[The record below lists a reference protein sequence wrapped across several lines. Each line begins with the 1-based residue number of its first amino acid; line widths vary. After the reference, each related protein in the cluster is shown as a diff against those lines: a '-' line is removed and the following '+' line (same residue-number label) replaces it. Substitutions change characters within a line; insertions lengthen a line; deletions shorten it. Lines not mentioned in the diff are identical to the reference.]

1 MVMSRKTRSSSSSRS
16 NQAKLA
22 QLGMAVPQV
31 MAHRLTR
38 MAMAGPLLSPRDRK
52 EFTGMVMEK
61 QLAFSQAWM
70 AMAMETWRMQQAW
83 AAAWFT
89 GQVPSLTAAVNRIAA
104 KGLAPVHRKAVSNAK
119 RLAKTRI

>member
-1 MVMSRKTRSSSSSRS
+1 MVTRSRKTGSRSS
-16 NQAKLA
+16 NQTKLA
-22 QLGMAVPQV
+22 QIGMAVPQV

-38 MAMAGPLLSPRDRK
+38 LALAGPVLSPRDRK

-83 AAAWFT
+83 ATAWFT
-89 GQVPSLTAAVNRIAA
+89 GQVPSLTSAANRIAA

-119 RLAKTRI
+119 RLAKTRLC